1 MSEIFHSLTSSL
13 LPVSFLVINVAA
25 IYYLCKAI
33 LIAAGIVYGVIATL
47 LGKEQ

>member
-1 MSEIFHSLTSSL
+1 MSEIFRSLTSSL
-13 LPVSFLVINVAA
+13 LPVSFLVINVAT

-47 LGKEQ
+47 LGKEK